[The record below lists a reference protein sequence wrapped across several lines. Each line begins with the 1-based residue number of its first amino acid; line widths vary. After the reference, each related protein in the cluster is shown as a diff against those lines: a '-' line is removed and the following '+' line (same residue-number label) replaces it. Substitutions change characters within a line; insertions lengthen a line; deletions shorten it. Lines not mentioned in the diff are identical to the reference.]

1 MYIQYVG
8 FKVAG
13 SARIYNYAVLD
24 TKEKRAF
31 TVKVQSEAFRPA
43 GLSLQDGPSICFD
56 RLKRELG
63 AETEESRAGAD
74 LSIGERDI
82 DEYLERQCPR
92 KLLVKKA
99 ASGR

>member
-8 FKVAG
+8 FKVDG
-13 SARIYNYAVLD
+13 TSRIYNYAVLD
-24 TKEKRAF
+24 AKEKRAF
-31 TVKVQSEAFRPA
+31 TVKVGSEAFRPA

-63 AETEESRAGAD
+63 AETGESRAGAD

-82 DEYLERQCPR
+82 GEYLERQCPR